1 MNREPR
7 PDRCILDAVAELP
20 HEVVEQARAAGGG
33 WYCEVVGTHRG
44 EVPDEA
50 VRGAWR
56 LDAEGRLTGEYVANP
71 RFGAGATRGGCP
83 FHRQERS

>member
-1 MNREPR
+1 M
-7 PDRCILDAVAELP
+7 AELP
-20 HEVVEQARAAGGG
+20 REVVEQARAAGGG
-33 WYCEVVGTHRG
+33 WYCEVVGAYQG

-71 RFGAGATRGGCP
+71 RFRARPAPGGCP
-83 FHRQERS
+83 FHRRTQLTG